1 MSVKTETRRV
11 GDFVLSEANGNLS
24 RDAIV
29 IDTGVL
35 VPGTV
40 LAKLTA
46 SGKYV
51 ALAAEAADPVTGSH
65 VPVAILYGH
74 ADATDGDAPAVA
86 YTRLTEVRADMLVWP
101 AGYDDADKTAA
112 LLALAGSHIVAR

>member
-1 MSVKTETRRV
+1 MPVKTETRRA

-24 RDAIV
+24 REQVIIDA
-29 IDTGVL
+29 GVL

-40 LAKLTA
+40 LGKITA

-51 ALAAEAADPVTGSH
+51 AHAPAAVDGSEVAAAVLH
-65 VPVAILYGH
+65 GH
-74 ADATDGDAPAVA
+74 ADATTADDTGVV
-86 YTRLTEVRADMLVWP
+86 YVRLAEVRADLLVWP
-101 AGYDDADKTAA
+101 AGITDPEKTAA